1 MNFAKNF
8 QITLDG
14 RLWSQTH
21 HNRQYVYKI
30 IKTQ

>member
-8 QITLDG
+8 QIMLDG

-21 HNRQYVYKI
+21 HNRRYVYKI
-30 IKTQ
+30 IKTE